1 MSERY
6 SVFVCSS
13 DSYSD
18 IWDVFFDMFRRF
30 WPEYDGEIYLQT
42 EEKECRRDDMNI
54 ICTKVGKRKAFGSLL
69 RAGLEK
75 VPSRNILL
83 IMIDYMMMGP
93 VKVNM
98 LGTYYQYFRRNN
110 LDALYLV
117 YQKLPMRACEEGMHI
132 SKLLPSEHTFSYQVS
147 FWKKEMLKEMALP
160 HENPWTSEWYG
171 NKRALRAEL
180 DIRCVNDKTN
190 DVFIYNHAG
199 CLHRGKWLQDA
210 EDFLNEKQYSVDFE
224 RRGHY
229 KEEYR
234 SFKVRFLL
242 KMTFILHGLKG
253 SYWYRIKK

>member
-1 MSERY
+1 MSEKY

-30 WPEYDGEIYLQT
+30 WPEFDGEIYLQT
-42 EEKECRRDDMNI
+42 EEKEYHRDDLNI
-54 ICTKVGKRKAFGSLL
+54 ICTKVGKRKAFGSSL
-69 RAGLEK
+69 RAGLDK
-75 VPSRNILL
+75 VSSKNILL
-83 IMIDYMMMGP
+83 IMIDYMMMGS
-93 VKVNM
+93 VSGK
-98 LGTYYQYFRRNN
+98 LLETYYRYFCSYN

-117 YQKLPMRACEEGMHI
+117 HQKLPMTECEEGTHI

-171 NKRALRAEL
+171 NKRALRAGL
-180 DIRCVNDKTN
+180 DIRCVNDKTKE
-190 DVFIYNHAG
+190 VFIYNHAG
-199 CLHRGKWLQDA
+199 CLHRGKWLPDA
-210 EDFLNEKQYSVDFE
+210 VAFLKDINYNVDFDK
-224 RRGHY
+224 RGYY

-234 SFKVRFLL
+234 SFKVRSLL